1 MTVLHD
7 FVSDCYLD
15 YASQGLEPG
24 SLLDG
29 DWEKCHHP
37 KPKCQG
43 GEETVWLLKRH
54 HAVHNVLQSEVF
66 QMPCLYG
73 WEIEFLDEDIAVLHK
88 KWMKEKGR
96 IVRVSNKGKPSN
108 SWEKRK
114 HSWKEI
120 CSKGGKASVAAKR
133 LRGETDLGPFWEMT
147 LERRKEIGR
156 MGGLSRVET
165 LNNKEWK
172 DPFDGFVGSA
182 GTVACHMRYHG
193 RDPGLKVK
201 ITGSK

>member
-7 FVSDCYLD
+7 FVSDCYFD

-73 WEIEFLDEDIAVLHK
+73 WEIEFLDEDMAVLHK
-88 KWMKEKGR
+88 K
-96 IVRVSNKGKPSN
+96 
-108 SWEKRK
+108 
-114 HSWKEI
+114 
-120 CSKGGKASVAAKR
+120 
-133 LRGETDLGPFWEMT
+133 
-147 LERRKEIGR
+147 
-156 MGGLSRVET
+156 
-165 LNNKEWK
+165 
-172 DPFDGFVGSA
+172 
-182 GTVACHMRYHG
+182 
-193 RDPGLKVK
+193 
-201 ITGSK
+201 